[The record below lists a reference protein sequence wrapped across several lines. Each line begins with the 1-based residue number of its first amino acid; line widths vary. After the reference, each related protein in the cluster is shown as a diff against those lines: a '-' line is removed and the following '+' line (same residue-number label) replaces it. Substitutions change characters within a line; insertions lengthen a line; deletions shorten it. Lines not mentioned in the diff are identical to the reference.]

1 LSEANKFF
9 IKKANNFL
17 KIINN
22 LLVISENL
30 CYFMHFFK
38 EGQTKFIIMRKNLL
52 FLFIV
57 FLLSGV
63 VNAQQDAQFTQN
75 MFNQMAINPGYAGS
89 HDAICAT
96 ALFRQQ
102 WMGFTETVNGNE
114 NKVAPQTMLFSLH
127 SNVDAIRGG
136 LGLVVYKD
144 KLGYE
149 DNIGVKF
156 GYAYRMP
163 LQGGTLGIGLMAG
176 FLNKKIDFSQF
187 NYVDA
192 GDPLLSSQNVESDMV
207 FDLAFG
213 AYYNKPGV
221 FYAGLSSNQLMQSQT
236 DMVAQAANL
245 GSPQLKRH
253 YYLTGGYQYQLPNN
267 PQFELRPS
275 IFVKSDFASTQL
287 DVNAL
292 MYYNNQFWG
301 GLSYRMQDAIA
312 ILLGAQPFINSGNK
326 SLETLGVGYSYDIT
340 TSAMGRSGRSS
351 GSHEILLN
359 YCFKIVIVIPP
370 DSYRNVRFL

>member
-1 LSEANKFF
+1 MNK
-9 IKKANNFL
+9 
-17 KIINN
+17 
-22 LLVISENL
+22 LLLISENL
-30 CYFMHFFK
+30 RYFMHFLK
-38 EGQTKFIIMRKNLL
+38 VSQPKLLIMRKNLL
-52 FLFIV
+52 FLFLV
-57 FLLSGV
+57 FLGFGAA
-63 VNAQQDAQFTQN
+63 NAQQDAQFTQN

-102 WMGFTETVNGNE
+102 WMGFTETVNNQE
-114 NKVAPQTMLFSLH
+114 NNVAPQTMLFSIH

-163 LQGGTLGIGLMAG
+163 IKGGTLGLGIMAG
-176 FLNKKIDFSQF
+176 FLNKKMDFTQFHAIDP
-187 NYVDA
+187 
-192 GDPLLSSQNVESDMV
+192 DPMIDGGGVQESDMV
-207 FDLAFG
+207 FDLSFG

-221 FYAGLSSNQLMQSQT
+221 FHVGLSSSQLMQSQT
-236 DMVAQAANL
+236 DMASTVTTL

-253 YYLTGGYQYQLPNN
+253 YYLTGGYQWQLPNN

-275 IFVKSDFASTQL
+275 ILIKSDIASTQY
-287 DVNAL
+287 DFNAL

-301 GLSYRMQDAIA
+301 GLSYRTVDAIA
-312 ILLGAQPFINSGNK
+312 ILLGAQPFINSGNRNI
-326 SLETLGVGYSYDIT
+326 ETLGIGYSYDVT
-340 TSAMGRSGRSS
+340 TSAMGGGGRSS
-351 GSHEILLN
+351 GSHEIMLN
-359 YCFKIVIVIPP
+359 YCFKIVIITPP

>member
-1 LSEANKFF
+1 MN
-9 IKKANNFL
+9 I
-17 KIINN
+17 
-22 LLVISENL
+22 LLAISENL

-38 EGQTKFIIMRKNLL
+38 EGQPKLLIMRKNLL
-52 FLFIV
+52 FLLLV
-57 FLLSGV
+57 FLASGA

-102 WMGFTETVNGNE
+102 WMGFTETIDNVE
-114 NKVAPQTMLFSLH
+114 NNVAPQTMLFSLH

-163 LQGGTLGIGLMAG
+163 LQGGTLGIGVMAG
-176 FLNKKIDFSQF
+176 FLNKKIDFTQF
-187 NYVDA
+187 EFIDDN
-192 GDPLLSSQNVESDMV
+192 DPLLMNGGLESDMV
-207 FDLAFG
+207 FDLSFG

-221 FYAGLSSNQLMQSQT
+221 FYAGLSSNQLMQSQS
-236 DMVAQAANL
+236 DMTANISTL

-275 IFVKSDFASTQL
+275 VLIKSDFASTQF
-287 DVNAL
+287 DINAL
-292 MYYNNQFWG
+292 MYYNSQFWG
-301 GLSYRMQDAIA
+301 GLSYRTQDAIA

-326 SLETLGVGYSYDIT
+326 SLETLGIGYSYDVT
-340 TSAMGRSGRSS
+340 TSAMGGNGRSS

-359 YCFKIVIVIPP
+359 YCFKIVITIPP

>member
-1 LSEANKFF
+1 MNKV
-9 IKKANNFL
+9 
-17 KIINN
+17 
-22 LLVISENL
+22 LLISKNL
-30 CYFMHFFK
+30 CYFMHFLK
-38 EGQTKFIIMRKNLL
+38 ESQPKLLIMRKKLL
-52 FLFIV
+52 FLLLV
-57 FLLSGV
+57 FLSCSA

-102 WMGFTETVNGNE
+102 WLGFTETVNGQE
-114 NKVAPQTMLFSLH
+114 NNVAPQTMLFSLH

-163 LQGGTLGIGLMAG
+163 LQGGTLGIGVMAG

-187 NYVDA
+187 VAIDPT
-192 GDPLLSSQNVESDMV
+192 DPLLQGAQESDMV
-207 FDLAFG
+207 FDLSFG

-221 FYAGLSSNQLMQSQT
+221 FYAGLSSNQLMQSESSFSS
-236 DMVAQAANL
+236 AGIA
-245 GSPQLKRH
+245 SPQLKRH

-275 IFVKSDFASTQL
+275 LFIKSDFASTQF

-301 GLSYRMQDAIA
+301 GLSYRTVDAVA
-312 ILLGAQPFINSGNK
+312 ILLGATPFVNSGNR
-326 SLETLGVGYSYDIT
+326 SLETLGIGYSYDVT
-340 TSAMGRSGRSS
+340 TSAMGASGRSS
-351 GSHEILLN
+351 GSHEIMVN
-359 YCFKIVIVIPP
+359 YCFKIVIKIPP

>member
-1 LSEANKFF
+1 M
-9 IKKANNFL
+9 
-17 KIINN
+17 
-22 LLVISENL
+22 LLISENL
-30 CYFMHFFK
+30 RYFMHFLK
-38 EGQTKFIIMRKNLL
+38 VRQPKLLIMRKNLL
-52 FLFIV
+52 FLLLV
-57 FLLSGV
+57 FLASGAA
-63 VNAQQDAQFTQN
+63 NAQQDAQFTQN

-102 WMGFTETVNGNE
+102 WMGFTETVNNVE
-114 NKVAPQTMLFSLH
+114 NNVAPQTMLFSLH
-127 SNVDAIRGG
+127 SNVDPIHGG

-163 LQGGTLGIGLMAG
+163 LKGGTLGLGIMAG

-187 NYVDA
+187 VAVHDN
-192 GDPLLSSQNVESDMV
+192 DPLINSQAVESDMV
-207 FDLAFG
+207 FDLSFG

-221 FYAGLSSNQLMQSQT
+221 FYAGLSSSQLMQSQT
-236 DMVAQAANL
+236 DLASAVTTL

-275 IFVKSDFASTQL
+275 VFIKSDLASTQF
-287 DVNAL
+287 DINAL
-292 MYYNNQFWG
+292 MFYNSQFWG
-301 GLSYRMQDAIA
+301 GLSYRTQDAVA
-312 ILLGAQPFINSGNK
+312 ILLGAQPFINSGNR
-326 SLETLGVGYSYDIT
+326 SLETLGIGYSYDVT
-340 TSAMGRSGRSS
+340 TSAMGGGGRSS
-351 GSHEILLN
+351 GSHEIMLN
-359 YCFKIVIVIPP
+359 YCFKIVITIPP

>member
-1 LSEANKFF
+1 MN
-9 IKKANNFL
+9 I
-17 KIINN
+17 
-22 LLVISENL
+22 LLAISENL
-30 CYFMHFFK
+30 RYFMHFFK
-38 EGQTKFIIMRKNLL
+38 ESQSKILIMRKNIL
-52 FLFIV
+52 FLFLVI
-57 FLLSGV
+57 LASGA

-75 MFNQMAINPGYAGS
+75 MFNHMAINPGYAGS

-96 ALFRQQ
+96 ALSRQQ
-102 WMGFTETVNGNE
+102 WMGFTETVHDNT
-114 NKVAPQTMLFSLH
+114 NKVAPQTMLFSIH

-176 FLNKKIDFSQF
+176 FLNKKMDFSQF
-187 NYVDA
+187 NPQTA
-192 GDPLLSSQNVESDMV
+192 GDPLLASQAVESDMV
-207 FDLAFG
+207 FDLSFG

-221 FYAGLSSNQLMQSQT
+221 FYAGLSSSQLMQSQT
-236 DMVAQAANL
+236 DLASTVTTL

-253 YYLTGGYQYQLPNN
+253 YYLIGGYQYQIPSN
-267 PQFELRPS
+267 PQLELRPS
-275 IFVKSDFASTQL
+275 LLIKSDFASTQF
-287 DVNAL
+287 DINAL
-292 MYYNNQFWG
+292 MYYNSQFWG
-301 GLSYRMQDAIA
+301 GLSYRTQDAIA
-312 ILLGAQPFINSGNK
+312 ILLGAQPFINSGNR
-326 SLETLGVGYSYDIT
+326 SLETLGIGYSYDVT
-340 TSAMGRSGRSS
+340 TSAMGGGGRSS

-359 YCFKIVIVIPP
+359 YCFKIVITIPP